1 MTTYAIVGSRHW
13 NDYEAFC
20 AHLAGRGIESVVS
33 GGALGVDSM
42 SEAWAQPPVG
52 FKSYPPIQLR
62 DETFTDAAHRR
73 NQQIVDAA
81 DSLIAFPCQCSK
93 GTWDTIRRAKKK
105 GIPVEVIRV
114 DCTVKPVAAARD
126 EIPLWCDSCRHE
138 HVAGFNA
145 ACLVIN
151 CECSHGYRD
160 IDDLEDVL

>member
-13 NDYEAFC
+13 NDYETFC

-33 GGALGVDSM
+33 GGAPGVDTM
-42 SEAWAQPPVG
+42 TARWGRGEIHLHV
-52 FKSYPPIQLR
+52 YPSKPER
-62 DETFTDAAHRR
+62 GETFTDAAHRR

-114 DCTVKPVAAARD
+114 DCRREKQ
-126 EIPLWCDSCRHE
+126 
-138 HVAGFNA
+138 
-145 ACLVIN
+145 
-151 CECSHGYRD
+151 
-160 IDDLEDVL
+160 